1 MRLVELLVNLPDVA
15 AVTGDPQVDVTQIT
29 ADSRQVI
36 PGACFVAYQGLGV
49 DGHRFIPDAIARGA
63 AAIVGEQTL
72 PDLPAKPVAYVRVA
86 DGRAALAWLSAAWY
100 GNPSRSLA
108 LVGITGTDGKT
119 TTANLLFN
127 ILKAAQ
133 RRVGL
138 ISTVH
143 AVIGEQI
150 YNTGLHT
157 TTPDAPDVQR
167 YLAQMRDAR
176 AEIAVLETTS
186 HGLAQHRVTGC
197 AFDVAVIT
205 NITHEHLDFHG
216 SYEAYREAKALLFR
230 SLSQAPGANARILSE
245 NETEHPEPVEGCGLA
260 QTPVTLRQAQ
270 DDWRGETKSFN
281 WFAAST
287 GLPHLPKTAVLNR
300 DDSSFEYL
308 ARIPVERMIT
318 YGAEEPLR
326 GGAGS
331 TGAEGAFSATA
342 LHLTAVDIRHAPA
355 GTEFDVHFSPCL
367 RVHMSPCHLVTPLIG
382 AFNVSNVLAAVGA
395 ALALGIGPAAIVAG
409 VRATTSIPGR
419 MERIA
424 AGQGFTALVDFAH
437 TPNALA
443 RALEAVRPLARPG
456 GRVIAVFGS
465 AGLRDRAKRRLM
477 GEVAARLADVTVV
490 TAEDPRTEDLAA
502 IMAETVTPLAAGG
515 RVEGV
520 DFFCIA
526 DRQRA
531 ILHAVRLAGP
541 GDVVIVC
548 GKGHE
553 QSMCFGVTEHP
564 WRDQDALRWALA
576 ARDRT
581 ESPPPFELPTW
592 HTA

>member
-1 MRLVELLVNLPDVA
+1 MRLAELLVNLSDLA
-15 AVTGDPQVDVTQIT
+15 AVAGDPQVDVTQIT

-63 AAIVGEQTL
+63 AVVVGEHAL
-72 PDLPAKPVAYVRVA
+72 ADLSVAYVRVA
-86 DGRAALAWLSAAWY
+86 DGRAALAWLSAAWC
-100 GNPSRSLA
+100 GHPSHSMA

-127 ILKAAQ
+127 ILKAAS
-133 RRVGL
+133 RSVGL

-143 AVIGEQI
+143 AVIGGQI

-167 YLAQMRDAR
+167 YLAQMREAGT
-176 AEIAVLETTS
+176 EVAVLETTS

-197 AFDVAVIT
+197 AFDVAVVT

-230 SLSQAPGANARILSE
+230 SLTQAPGASA
-245 NETEHPEPVEGCGLA
+245 
-260 QTPVTLRQAQ
+260 
-270 DDWRGETKSFN
+270 KSFE
-281 WFAAST
+281 WFAAGT

-300 DDSSFEYL
+300 DDSSYEYL
-308 ARIPVERMIT
+308 ARIPAERVIT
-318 YGAEEPLR
+318 YGSAEPLR
-326 GGAGS
+326 GNRGAEEQGS
-331 TGAEGAFSATA
+331 GGAEGVFSATA
-342 LHLTAVDIRHAPA
+342 LHLTAVSVRHTPA
-355 GTEFDVHFSPCL
+355 GTEFDIHFIPCPRVPVSPCY
-367 RVHMSPCHLVTPLIG
+367 LVTPLIG

-395 ALALGIGPAAIVAG
+395 ALALGIGPAAIAAG

-424 AGQGFTALVDFAH
+424 AGQDFTAIVDFAH

-443 RALEAVRPLARPG
+443 RALEAVRPLALPG
-456 GRVIAVFGS
+456 GRVIVVFGS
-465 AGLRDRAKRRLM
+465 AGLRDREKRHLM
-477 GEVAARLADVTVV
+477 GEVAARLADVAVV
-490 TAEDPRTEDLAA
+490 TAEDPRTEDLAD
-502 IMAETVTPLAAGG
+502 IMAETAAALAAGG
-515 RVEGV
+515 RVEDV
-520 DFFCIA
+520 DFFCIP

-531 ILHAVRLAGP
+531 ILHAVRLADP
-541 GDVVIVC
+541 GDVVIIC

-564 WRDQDALRWALA
+564 WRDQDALRWALE
-576 ARDRT
+576 ARDET
-581 ESPPPFELPTW
+581 AGPPPFELPTW
-592 HTA
+592 HGD

>member
-1 MRLVELLVNLPDVA
+1 MHLVELLANLPAIVA
-15 AVTGDPQVDVTQIT
+15 VAGDLQVAVTHIT
-29 ADSRQVI
+29 SDSRQVA
-36 PGACFVAYQGLGV
+36 PGALFVAYRGV
-49 DGHRFIPDAIARGA
+49 GDDGHRFIPDAVARGA
-63 AAIVGEQTL
+63 AAVVGEQAMPGLLT
-72 PDLPAKPVAYVRVA
+72 PYVQVV
-86 DGRAALAWLSAAWY
+86 DGRAALAWLNAAWY
-100 GNPSRSLA
+100 GNPSRSMA

-127 ILKAAQ
+127 ILKAGL

-143 AVIGEQI
+143 AVVGDQI

-167 YLAQMRDAR
+167 YLAQMRDAGS
-176 AEIAVLETTS
+176 EIVVLETTS

-197 AFDVAVIT
+197 MFDVAVVT

-216 SYEAYREAKALLFR
+216 SYDAYRDAKALLFR
-230 SLSQAPGANARILSE
+230 SLSQTPGA
-245 NETEHPEPVEGCGLA
+245 
-260 QTPVTLRQAQ
+260 
-270 DDWRGETKSFN
+270 KSFE
-281 WFAAST
+281 WLAAGA
-287 GLPHLPKTAVLNR
+287 GLPYLPKTAVLNR
-300 DDSSFEYL
+300 DDSSYEYL
-308 ARIPVERMIT
+308 AQIPAERVIT
-318 YGAEEPLR
+318 YGTEEPRSTGAEEQGR
-326 GGAGS
+326 R
-331 TGAEGAFSATA
+331 GAEGAFSATA
-342 LHLTAVDIRHAPA
+342 LHLTAVSVRHSPA

-367 RVHMSPCHLVTPLIG
+367 RVPVSPCHLVTPLIG
-382 AFNVSNVLAAVGA
+382 AFNVSNVLAALGA
-395 ALALGIGPAAIVAG
+395 ALALGIGPAAIEAG

-424 AGQGFTALVDFAH
+424 AGQRFTAIVDFAH

-443 RALEAVRPLARPG
+443 RALEAVRSLARPG

-465 AGLRDRAKRRLM
+465 AGLRDREKRHLM
-477 GEVAARLADVTVV
+477 GEVAARLADITVV

-502 IMAETVTPLAAGG
+502 IMAETATALAAAG
-515 RVEGV
+515 RVEGA

-531 ILHAVRLAGP
+531 ILHAVRLAAP

-553 QSMCFGVTEHP
+553 QSMCFGATEHP
-564 WRDQDALRWALA
+564 WRDQDALRWALEA
-576 ARDRT
+576 QDRIAC
-581 ESPPPFELPTW
+581 PPPFELPTW
-592 HTA
+592 DGD

>member
-1 MRLVELLVNLPDVA
+1 MRLVELLVDLPDVV
-15 AVTGDPQVDVTQIT
+15 AVVGDPQVDIRQIT

-36 PGACFVAYQGLGV
+36 PGACFVAYQGLGD
-49 DGHRFIPDAIARGA
+49 DGHLFIPDAIARGA
-63 AAIVGEQTL
+63 AAIVGEQML
-72 PDLPAKPVAYVRVA
+72 ADLPVAYVRVA
-86 DGRAALAWLSAAWY
+86 DGRAALAWLSAAWH
-100 GNPSRSLA
+100 GHPSRSMA

-127 ILKAAQ
+127 ILKADS

-150 YNTGLHT
+150 CNTGLHT

-167 YLAQMRDAR
+167 YLGQMRDADT
-176 AEIAVLETTS
+176 EIAILETTS

-197 AFDVAVIT
+197 AFDVAVVT

-230 SLSQAPGANARILSE
+230 SLSQASGAR
-245 NETEHPEPVEGCGLA
+245 P
-260 QTPVTLRQAQ
+260 
-270 DDWRGETKSFN
+270 KSFD
-281 WFAAST
+281 WLARDG
-287 GLPHLPKTAVLNR
+287 GLPHLSKTAVLNR

-308 ARIPVERMIT
+308 ARILAERVIT
-318 YGAEEPLR
+318 YGTEEPLR
-326 GGAGS
+326 RSRGAGEAIS
-331 TGAEGAFSATA
+331 STA
-342 LHLTAVDIRHAPA
+342 LHLTAVDICHTPA
-355 GTEFDVHFSPCL
+355 GTEFDIHFIPRPC
-367 RVHMSPCHLVTPLIG
+367 VPESPCHLVTPLIG

-395 ALALGIGPAAIVAG
+395 ALALGIGPVAIAAG
-409 VRATTSIPGR
+409 VQATTSIPGR

-424 AGQGFTALVDFAH
+424 AGQGFTAIVDFAH

-456 GRVIAVFGS
+456 GRVIVVFGS
-465 AGLRDRAKRRLM
+465 AGLRDRAKRHLM
-477 GEVAARLADVTVV
+477 GAVAARQADVTVV
-490 TAEDPRTEDLAA
+490 TAEDPRTEDLSA
-502 IMAETVTPLAAGG
+502 IIAETATALAAGG

-531 ILHAVRLAGP
+531 ILHAVRLADP

-553 QSMCFGVTEHP
+553 QSMCFGVIEHP
-564 WRDQDALRWALA
+564 WRDQDALRWALE
-576 ARDRT
+576 ARDRLDC
-581 ESPPPFELPTW
+581 PPPFELPTW
-592 HTA
+592 PKL

>member
-1 MRLVELLVNLPDVA
+1 MRLAELLVNLPDVA
-15 AVTGDPQVDVTQIT
+15 AVVGDPQVDVSEIT

-36 PGACFVAYQGLGV
+36 PGVCFVAYQGMGV
-49 DGHRFIPDAIARGA
+49 DGHRFILDAIARGA
-63 AAIVGEQTL
+63 AAIIGEHAL
-72 PDLPAKPVAYVRVA
+72 ADLPVTYVRAA
-86 DGRAALAWLSAAWY
+86 DGRAALAWLSAAWH
-100 GNPSRSLA
+100 GHPSRSMA

-127 ILKAAQ
+127 ILKAAS

-143 AVIGEQI
+143 AVIGDQI

-167 YLAQMRDAR
+167 YLARMRDADT
-176 AEIAVLETTS
+176 EIAVLETTS

-197 AFDVAVIT
+197 AFDVAVVT

-230 SLSQAPGANARILSE
+230 SLSQAPGAR
-245 NETEHPEPVEGCGLA
+245 P
-260 QTPVTLRQAQ
+260 
-270 DDWRGETKSFN
+270 KSFD
-281 WFAAST
+281 WLAASA
-287 GLPHLPKTAVLNR
+287 GYLHLPKTAVLNR

-308 ARIPVERMIT
+308 ARITVERMIT

-326 GGAGS
+326 GSTGAEELES
-331 TGAEGAFSATA
+331 RGAEGAFSATA
-342 LHLTAVDIRHAPA
+342 LHLTAVNVRHTPA
-355 GTEFDVHFSPCL
+355 GTEFDVHFSPCP
-367 RVHMSPCHLVTPLIG
+367 RVPREASPCHLVTPLIG

-395 ALALGIGPAAIVAG
+395 ALALGIGPVAIAAG
-409 VRATTSIPGR
+409 VQATTSIPGR

-424 AGQGFTALVDFAH
+424 AGQDFTAIVDFAH

-456 GRVIAVFGS
+456 GRVIVVFGS
-465 AGLRDRAKRRLM
+465 AGLRDRAKRHLM
-477 GEVAARLADVTVV
+477 GAVAARLADVTVV
-490 TAEDPRTEDLAA
+490 TAEDPRTEDLSA
-502 IMAETVTPLAAGG
+502 IMAETATALAAGD

-520 DFFCIA
+520 DFFCVA

-531 ILHAVRLAGP
+531 ILHAVRLSDP

-564 WRDQDALRWALA
+564 WRDQDALRWALE
-576 ARDRT
+576 ARDRPDC
-581 ESPPPFELPTW
+581 PPPFELPTW
-592 HTA
+592 PKL

>member
-1 MRLVELLVNLPDVA
+1 MR
-15 AVTGDPQVDVTQIT
+15 
-29 ADSRQVI
+29 SR
-36 PGACFVAYQGLGV
+36 A
-49 DGHRFIPDAIARGA
+49 GA
-63 AAIVGEQTL
+63 AAIVGEHKL
-72 PDLPAKPVAYVRVA
+72 VDLPVPYARVA

-100 GNPSRSLA
+100 GHPSRSMA

-127 ILKAAQ
+127 ILKAAS

-138 ISTVH
+138 ISTVN

-167 YLAQMRDAR
+167 YLAQMRDAGT
-176 AEIAVLETTS
+176 EIAVIETTS

-197 AFDVAVIT
+197 AFDVAVVT

-230 SLSQAPGANARILSE
+230 SLSQAPGADPKAF
-245 NETEHPEPVEGCGLA
+245 
-260 QTPVTLRQAQ
+260 
-270 DDWRGETKSFN
+270 DWLT
-281 WFAAST
+281 ASA
-287 GLPHLPKTAVLNR
+287 GQPHLPKTAVLNR

-308 ARIPVERMIT
+308 ARIPAERVIT

-326 GGAGS
+326 GS
-331 TGAEGAFSATA
+331 TGAGEQGSRGVEGAFSATA
-342 LHLTAVDIRHAPA
+342 LHLTAVDIRHTPS
-355 GTEFDVHFSPCL
+355 GTEFDVHFSPCP
-367 RVHMSPCHLVTPLIG
+367 RVPREASPCHLVTPLIG

-395 ALALGIGPAAIVAG
+395 ALALGIGSAAIAAG

-424 AGQGFTALVDFAH
+424 AGQAFTAIVDFAH

-465 AGLRDRAKRRLM
+465 AGLRDREKRRLM
-477 GEVAARLADVTVV
+477 GEVASRLADVTVV
-490 TAEDPRTEDLAA
+490 TAEDPRTEDLSA
-502 IMAETVTPLAAGG
+502 IMAETATALAAAG
-515 RVEGV
+515 RVEGA
-520 DFFCIA
+520 DYFCIA

-531 ILHAVRLAGP
+531 ILHAVRLADP
-541 GDVVIVC
+541 GDVVVVC

-553 QSMCFGVTEHP
+553 QSMCFRTTEHP
-564 WRDQDALRWALA
+564 WRDQDALRWALE
-576 ARDRT
+576 ARDRIAC
-581 ESPPPFELPTW
+581 PPPFELPTW
-592 HTA
+592 HED